1 MTPPELTVDPRY
13 RPPVGHLFTPGPS
26 IEPATPAEQDARM
39 ESIRWARIHAA
50 RNDFA
55 AFMEYCI
62 EDSEIG
68 GPVTLQ
74 WFHDEWIAALEQNK
88 RVLIIAPRSHGK
100 SSVVIARVI
109 WELGRNPNLRIK
121 IACEDQPA
129 AVKRLGEI
137 KRHIE
142 KNPHVHEVFPNLK
155 PSADNWSKTSITVQR
170 TLIDKDP
177 SVEAQGVLGG
187 ATGGRVDIL
196 IGDDIVGRRNALTTP
211 ALRESVIQAWESDW
225 LNLGGPESRVWC
237 ICTLWHRLDLNHKMM
252 ESGNW
257 NVCFYAITGYA
268 SIWPERRSTAWLR
281 DRRALIG
288 ATEYARGFA
297 NKPQDES
304 ESPVQPSSIEYVR
317 PEAMPDMSELEIFTS
332 YDVATET
339 AERNDFTAEVVIA
352 IHQATETVFVVD
364 AEKRKITRS
373 KQSDWVQKSY
383 RTWRPRRILIESI
396 GNDLAQWVLNDNPA
410 LLGIVERVKN
420 LTTKGNKLQRL
431 TAVTPFLERGN
442 VVFLDHLDP
451 DSPKFKPERGNLI
464 EELLD
469 FGIAAHDDLCDSWTM
484 AIDAARF
491 YALDRWAARGATLVG
506 RAGSGDESSRP
517 EDQREEDTEDGD
529 DEYR

>member
-1 MTPPELTVDPRY
+1 VTSVDLTVDPQY

-26 IEPATPAEQDARM
+26 IEPATLAEQDDRM

-68 GPVTLQ
+68 GPVTIQ
-74 WFHDEWIAALEQNK
+74 WFHDEWISALEQNK

-155 PSADNWSKTSITVQR
+155 PSTDNWSKTSITVQR

-257 NVCFYAITGYA
+257 HVCFYAITGYA
-268 SIWPERRSTAWLR
+268 SIWPERRSAAWLR

-317 PEAMPDMSELEIFTS
+317 AAALPPREELEVYIS
-332 YDVATET
+332 YDVATEV
-339 AERNDFTAEVVIA
+339 AKENDFTFETVIA
-352 IHQATETVFVVD
+352 IHQKSETVFVLD
-364 AEKRKITRS
+364 GEQRKVSRN
-373 KQSDWVQKSY
+373 KQSTWVQASY
-383 RTWRPRRILIESI
+383 HKWRPTKILIESI
-396 GNDLAQWVLNDNPA
+396 GNDLAAWVLNDAPH
-410 LLGIVERVKN
+410 LVGIIERVKN

-431 TAVTPFLERGN
+431 TAVTPFFERGN

-451 DSPKFKPERGNLI
+451 DNEKFDPSRGNLI
-464 EELLD
+464 EQLLD
-469 FGIAAHDDLCDSWTM
+469 FGIAAHDDGVDSLTQNL
-484 AIDAARF
+484 DAARY

-506 RAGSGDESSRP
+506 RAGSGDDSSRP
-517 EDQREEDTEDGD
+517 EDNRDEETEDGD

>member
-1 MTPPELTVDPRY
+1 
-13 RPPVGHLFTPGPS
+13 
-26 IEPATPAEQDARM
+26 M
-39 ESIRWARIHAA
+39 ESIRWARIKEA
-50 RNDFA
+50 RENFA

-62 EDSEIG
+62 DDSEIG
-68 GPVTLQ
+68 GPVTMQ
-74 WFHDEWIAALEQNK
+74 WFHDEWIAALESNP
-88 RVLIIAPRSHGK
+88 RVLIIAPRAHAK
-100 SSVVIARVI
+100 STIVIARVV

-142 KNPHVHEVFPNLK
+142 KNPKVKEVFPDLR
-155 PSADNWSKTSITVQR
+155 PSDDNWSKTSMTVVR
-170 TLIDKDP
+170 KLIDKEP

-187 ATGGRVDIL
+187 ATGGRLDIL

-211 ALRESVIQAWESDW
+211 ALRESVKQAWYSDW
-225 LNLGGPESRVWC
+225 MNLGGPESRVWM
-237 ICTLWHRLDLNHKMM
+237 IGTLWHRSDITHEIM
-252 ESGNW
+252 ENAEW
-257 NVCFYAITGYA
+257 KVCFYAISGYA
-268 SIWPERRSTAWLR
+268 SIWPARRSSSWLR
-281 DRRALIG
+281 EKRAIIG

-317 PEAMPDMSELEIFTS
+317 PEAMPDLAELEIYTS

-339 AERNDFTAEVVIA
+339 AEHNDFTAEVVIA
-352 IHQATETVFVVD
+352 IHQASETVFVVD

-373 KQSDWVQKSY
+373 KQSDWVQRSY
-383 RTWRPRRILIESI
+383 RTWRPKRIIIESI
-396 GNDLAQWVLNDNPA
+396 GNDLAAWVLNDAPH
-410 LLGIVERVKN
+410 LVGIVERVKN
-420 LTTKGNKLQRL
+420 LATKGSKLQRL

-451 DSPKFKPERGNLI
+451 DSPKFKPERGNLV

-469 FGIAAHDDLCDSWTM
+469 FGIAAHDDLCDAWTM
-484 AIDAARF
+484 AIDAARY

-506 RAGSGDESSRP
+506 RAGSGDTSSRP
-517 EDQREEDTEDGD
+517 EDSRDEETEDGD
-529 DEYR
+529 EEYR